1 MEDNNQII
9 LFEEKQVRRV
19 WHNEGWWFVVED
31 IIGLLTDSKN
41 PKKYLAALRSRDKE
55 LAKGYPQLVD
65 TLAVATEG
73 GKQRMTCSNRKGILR
88 IIMSVPSPKAEPFKL
103 WLAQV
108 GEERM
113 AEIEDPQLGI
123 ERIRELYLAKGYPK
137 EWIETRI
144 RSIDIRRQL
153 TDEWKSRKVKE
164 GSEYAILTAEIAKAT
179 FGLSPSEHKQLKS
192 LEKENLRDHMTNL
205 ELIFTM
211 LGEEATRHIAV
222 EEDAQGFEE
231 NHDAAVQ
238 GGRLAGKARR
248 NVEEDKRFNVVS
260 ADNYLNLKKREGDI
274 LLKESD
280 ESKDEDK
287 I

>member
-1 MEDNNQII
+1 MDNNNQII
-9 LFEEKQVRRV
+9 LFEETRIRRV
-19 WHNEGWWFVVED
+19 WHNETWWFVVED

-65 TLAVATEG
+65 TLSVNTEG
-73 GKQRMTCSNRKGILR
+73 GKQRMTCSDRKGILR

-113 AEIEDPQLGI
+113 EEIENPELAV
-123 ERIRELYLAKGYPK
+123 ERMRELYIAKGYPT
-137 EWIETRI
+137 EWIDTRL
-144 RSIDIRRQL
+144 RSIDIRKQL
-153 TDEWKSRKVKE
+153 TDEWKARKVKE
-164 GSEYAILTAEIAKAT
+164 GTEYAILTAEIAKAT
-179 FGLSPSEHKQLKS
+179 FDLTPSEHKQFKGLQ
-192 LEKENLRDHMTNL
+192 KENLRDHMTNL

-222 EEDAQGFEE
+222 EENAQGFEE
-231 NHDAAVQ
+231 NRDAAVQ

-248 NVEEDKRFNVVS
+248 NVEEDKRFKVTSSENF
-260 ADNYLNLKKREGDI
+260 LNLKKAEKGE
-274 LLKESD
+274 LPNA
-280 ESKDEDK
+280 EDK
-287 I
+287 KN

>member
-1 MEDNNQII
+1 
-9 LFEEKQVRRV
+9 
-19 WHNEGWWFVVED
+19 
-31 IIGLLTDSKN
+31 
-41 PKKYLAALRSRDKE
+41 
-55 LAKGYPQLVD
+55 
-65 TLAVATEG
+65 
-73 GKQRMTCSNRKGILR
+73 
-88 IIMSVPSPKAEPFKL
+88 
-103 WLAQV
+103 
-108 GEERM
+108 M

-231 NHDAAVQ
+231 NRDAAVQ